1 MDSKT
6 DDIVSLIVEGIQE
19 RKGKKISVIDLAG
32 ISSAPAHHFVICQGT
47 STSHVTA
54 VADSVRD
61 YVCKHGGRK
70 PYRDEGYRTA
80 QWIILDYGEVFL
92 HVFLPDVR
100 DRYRLEEL
108 WGDAQVNEIPDLD

>member
-6 DDIVSLIVEGIQE
+6 DDIVSLVVEGIQE

-32 ISSAPAHHFVICQGT
+32 IPSAPAHNFVICQGT

-70 PYRDEGYRTA
+70 PYRDEGYRT
-80 QWIILDYGEVFL
+80 
-92 HVFLPDVR
+92 DVR

-108 WGDAQVNEIPDLD
+108 WGDAPVKEIPDLD

>member
-6 DDIVSLIVEGIQE
+6 DDIASLIVEGIQE

-32 ISSAPAHHFVICQGT
+32 IASAPAHKFVICQGT

-54 VADSVRD
+54 VADCVRD

-70 PYRDEGYRTA
+70 PYHDEGYRTA

-108 WGDAQVNEIPDLD
+108 WGDAPVTDIPDLD